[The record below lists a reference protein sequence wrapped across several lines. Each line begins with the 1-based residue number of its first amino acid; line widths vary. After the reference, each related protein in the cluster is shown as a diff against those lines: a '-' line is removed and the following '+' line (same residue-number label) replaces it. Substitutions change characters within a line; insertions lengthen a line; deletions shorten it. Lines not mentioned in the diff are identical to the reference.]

1 MLGGMSA
8 NPQASQHA
16 ESPYAW
22 GRLCAALA
30 LMTIS
35 GAGMYSMAVVL
46 PPLQAEFG
54 IARSDASFPYTLTM
68 IGFGIGGVLMGK
80 LSDRFGVMVPVLVG
94 SACLGLGFI
103 AAGYAQNLFQFAA
116 AHGLLIGLLGTAGSF
131 VPLVADTA
139 LWFTRRRGIAVAIVM
154 SGNYLA
160 GAVWPPLM
168 QHFIDAA
175 GWHATYIGTGVFCLA
190 TMPLLAL
197 AFRRKPPAIAAAP
210 EHSTT
215 SRAARAEAHAD
226 HPLGFS
232 PGALQALLCVAGV
245 ACCVAM
251 SMPQVHMVAYCG
263 DLGYPAARGAEMLS
277 LMLGFGIASRLVSG
291 WIADRIGGL
300 KTLLLG
306 AALQASALALFLPFQ
321 QLAALYVISALF
333 GLFQGGLVPSYP
345 IIVREY
351 FSPREAGGRTGTVL
365 MATLFGMALGGWLPG
380 WIFDLTGSYRAAFA
394 NGLAWSLVTTA
405 IALVLINRARRRA
418 SIARQ
423 AAA

>member
-1 MLGGMSA
+1 VR
-8 NPQASQHA
+8 ASEERA

-22 GRLCAALA
+22 ARLAIALA
-30 LMTIS
+30 LIAIG
-35 GAGMYSMAVVL
+35 GAGMYSMSVAL

-54 IARSDASFPYTLTM
+54 IARADASLPYTLTM

-80 LSDRFGVMVPVLVG
+80 LSDRFGVRVPVLTGAV
-94 SACLGLGFI
+94 CLALGFI
-103 AAGYAQNLFQFAA
+103 AAGVSRNLVQFSAAQ
-116 AHGLLIGLLGTAGSF
+116 GMLIGLLGTSGTF
-131 VPLVADTA
+131 VPLVADIS

-168 QHFIDAA
+168 QHFIDQA
-175 GWHATYIGTGVFCLA
+175 GWRAAFVGTGAFCLIA
-190 TMPLLAL
+190 MPLLAL
-197 AFRRKPPAIAAAP
+197 ALGRKPPAIAEPAP
-210 EHSTT
+210 PGAGAPH
-215 SRAARAEAHAD
+215 ARSAPANPER
-226 HPLGFS
+226 PLGFS
-232 PGALQALLCVAGV
+232 PDALQTLLCIAGV

-277 LMLGFGIASRLVSG
+277 LMLSFGIVSRLVSG

-300 KTLLLG
+300 RTLLLG
-306 AALQASALALFLPFQ
+306 AVLQAVALALFLPFQ

-351 FSPREAGGRTGTVL
+351 FSPREAGVRTGTVL

-394 NGLAWSLVTTA
+394 NGIAWNLATCG
-405 IALVLINRARRRA
+405 IALLLLARARRFSVRA
-418 SIARQ
+418 A
-423 AAA
+423 